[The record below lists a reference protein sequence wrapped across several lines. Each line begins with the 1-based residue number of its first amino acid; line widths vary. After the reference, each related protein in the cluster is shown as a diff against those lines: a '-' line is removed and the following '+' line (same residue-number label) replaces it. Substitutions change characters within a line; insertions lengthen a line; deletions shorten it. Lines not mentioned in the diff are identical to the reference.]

1 MQWSWPT
8 FWYVVIIGLL
18 VLALIL
24 VIWWLVYLVK
34 KRREGPSHIELYF
47 DGNFRKIIDEWDLI
61 SRDKVK
67 EFKKDI
73 TKRLTV
79 VDGDIS
85 DLEKQK
91 SKLNKRMDKLDAEI
105 GKLEGP

>member
-8 FWYVVIIGLL
+8 FWFVIVIGLL

-24 VIWWLVYLVK
+24 VIWWLVHLIK
-34 KRREGPSHIELYF
+34 KKREGPSHIELYF

-67 EFKKDI
+67 DFKKDI
-73 TKRLTV
+73 TKRLSS
-79 VDGDIS
+79 VDSDIS
-85 DLEKQK
+85 GLEKQK
-91 SKLNKRMDKLDAEI
+91 NKLNRRMSKLETEVE
-105 GKLEGP
+105 KLEGP